1 MGEKVLSIVLVMQP
15 AINGLPTEKGI
26 TLRNGDKVRT
36 PQGLL
41 LIVNDFN
48 RPVLQRM
55 KDAGFP
61 PPPPP
66 PKPRHFGPARLFK
79 RVG

>member
-1 MGEKVLSIVLVMQP
+1 MVYAMHNASNGQP
-15 AINGLPTEKGI
+15 AEKGN
-26 TLRNGDKVRT
+26 TLRLGDKVRT
-36 PQGLL
+36 PQGLM
-41 LIVNDFN
+41 LIVNAFN

-55 KDAGFP
+55 LDAGFP

-66 PKPRHFGPARLFK
+66 PKPVRFGPARLFK

>member
-1 MGEKVLSIVLVMQP
+1 MHNASNGQP
-15 AINGLPTEKGI
+15 AEKGR
-26 TLRNGDKVRT
+26 TLRTGDTVRT

-41 LIVNDFN
+41 LTVNAFN
-48 RPVLQRM
+48 LPVLQRM
-55 KDAGFP
+55 SDAGFP

-66 PKPRHFGPARLFK
+66 PKPVRFGPARLFK

>member
-1 MGEKVLSIVLVMQP
+1 MVYAMHNASNGQP
-15 AINGLPTEKGI
+15 AEKGI
-26 TLRNGDKVRT
+26 ILRNGDKVRT
-36 PQGLL
+36 PQGLM

-79 RVG
+79 RAG